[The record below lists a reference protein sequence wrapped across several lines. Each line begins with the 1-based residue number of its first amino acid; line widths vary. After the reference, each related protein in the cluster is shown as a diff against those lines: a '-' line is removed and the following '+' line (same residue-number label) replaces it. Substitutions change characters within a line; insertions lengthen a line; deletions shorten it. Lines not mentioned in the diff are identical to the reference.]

1 MQKIHQTFE
10 TDLQAE
16 NSRVDGLAAI
26 ANELTYVIETKLVY
40 YVMLYNSELNYHDC
54 ESVNK
59 RLEDI
64 RQLFVNLQDLSE
76 DRKMRIQVK
85 STILS

>member
-1 MQKIHQTFE
+1 
-10 TDLQAE
+10 
-16 NSRVDGLAAI
+16 
-26 ANELTYVIETKLVY
+26 
-40 YVMLYNSELNYHDC
+40 MLYNSDLNYHDC

-76 DRKMRIQVK
+76 DRKMRIQVIPYI
-85 STILS
+85 ILKY

>member
-1 MQKIHQTFE
+1 
-10 TDLQAE
+10 
-16 NSRVDGLAAI
+16 
-26 ANELTYVIETKLVY
+26 
-40 YVMLYNSELNYHDC
+40 MLYNSELNYHDC